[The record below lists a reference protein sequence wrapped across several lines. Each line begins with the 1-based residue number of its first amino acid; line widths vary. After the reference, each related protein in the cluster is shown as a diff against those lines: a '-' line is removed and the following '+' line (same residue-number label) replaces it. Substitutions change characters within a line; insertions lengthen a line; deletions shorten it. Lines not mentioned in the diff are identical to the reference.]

1 MMVGGTELRVDGREL
16 DPVLANKLVEVRVE
30 SQLQLPAVA
39 VVRLADPGLEHV
51 DADPLPIGAKLE
63 VLFSAPESGTLT
75 RVFSGAIVALEPEF
89 RAHGAVLA
97 ARAYDAS
104 HALNRTRKTR
114 TFQKMSGADIARKIA
129 GEANLATGTIDP
141 SGSPQDFVQQSDET
155 DWALL
160 HRLAG
165 AVDFEVVVEDDKLHF
180 RAAGG
185 PKGGSPIA
193 LRWGESLLE
202 FGPRLTGTQQVD
214 TVTVRGWDPSAKR
227 AIKAVASLK
236 DADSRP
242 GAGRGSIKPSGAVA
256 LGDRPVLDQDEA
268 DRLARSVAARL
279 AHASV
284 SATGVC
290 RGEPRMRAGC
300 RIDVDGVGRRFS
312 GTYAPSAVTH
322 ILRGGHGYITRFAI
336 SGRAAH
342 GLISPESHARRAWGN
357 GLVIGLVT
365 QNKDPDKL
373 GRVRVR
379 YPTLGDDVES
389 AWARI
394 AAPGAGP
401 TRGALMLPQVGDEVV
416 VGFEHGDVRRPYI
429 LGSLWNGQARPEDL
443 AQPDGSFGL
452 KTDAKLAV
460 SAKGDI
466 TLQGEKALEITTDG
480 KATQK
485 AGGDLVV
492 EGAKVTVK
500 SNGKIAIESSDGL
513 SLSAPSIDVKAK
525 GKLTLSGSQVA
536 IG

>member
-16 DPVLANKLVEVRVE
+16 DVTLAGKLLEVRVE
-30 SQLQLPAVA
+30 SQLQLPDVA

-51 DADPLPIGAKLE
+51 DADPLPVGAKLE

-75 RVFSGAIVALEPEF
+75 RVFSGTIAALEPEF
-89 RAHGAVLA
+89 RAGGATLA

-114 TFQKMSGADIARKIA
+114 TFQKMSGADIARKLANEA
-129 GEANLATGTIDP
+129 GLRTGTIEP
-141 SGSPQDFVQQSDET
+141 SGSPQAFVQQSDET

-160 HRLAG
+160 HRLAS
-165 AVDFEVVVEDDKLHF
+165 AIDFEVVVEDDKLCF
-180 RAAGG
+180 RKAGG
-185 PKGGSPIA
+185 PAGSTPIN
-193 LRWGESLLE
+193 LRWGENLLE
-202 FGPRLTGTQQVD
+202 FCPRLTAIQQVD

-227 AIKAVASLK
+227 AIKAVASLV
-236 DADSRP
+236 DGDSRP
-242 GAGRGSIKPSGAVA
+242 NAGRSSVKPGGAVA

-279 AHASV
+279 AHAAV
-284 SATGVC
+284 AATGLC
-290 RGEPRMRAGC
+290 RGEPRLRAGC
-300 RIDVDGVGRRFS
+300 RIEVDGVGRRFG

-322 ILRGGHGYITRFAI
+322 TLRGGQGYVTRFAV

-342 GLISPESHARRAWGN
+342 GLLAAPAPARSPWGS

-373 GRVRVR
+373 GRIRVR
-379 YPTLGDDVES
+379 YPTLGDDIEGN
-389 AWARI
+389 WARV

-401 TRGALMLPQVGDEVV
+401 TRGVLMLPQVGDEVV
-416 VGFEHGDVRRPYI
+416 VGFEHGDVRRPYV
-429 LGSLWNGQARPEDL
+429 LGALWNGQARPEDL

-452 KTDAKLAV
+452 KTDAKLKLA
-460 SAKGDI
+460 AKGDI
-466 TLQGEKALEITTDG
+466 ALKGEKTLEITTDG
-480 KATQK
+480 KATQT

-492 EGAKVTVK
+492 EGAKITIK
-500 SNGKIAIESSDGL
+500 SKGKIAIESNAGL
-513 SLSAPSIDVKAK
+513 SFSAPSIAVQAR
-525 GKLTLSGSQVA
+525 GKLDLSGAQVA